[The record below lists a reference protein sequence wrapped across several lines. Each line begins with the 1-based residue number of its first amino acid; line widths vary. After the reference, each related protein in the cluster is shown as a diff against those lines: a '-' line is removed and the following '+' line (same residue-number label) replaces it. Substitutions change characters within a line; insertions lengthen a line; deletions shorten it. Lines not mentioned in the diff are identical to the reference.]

1 MGATS
6 DPRQPRGAVR
16 TVPRAACRVPHSR
29 GMDPL
34 GALDAFKVDGPPLR
48 RWEAVVLSELHHGES
63 TVTAALWL
71 FCSCTIA
78 VGGLVSAV
86 LGTLEFLG
94 MAGRTGPRTWTSL
107 APWLLFVGAAVL
119 VTASSTAGGAGS

>member
-1 MGATS
+1 M
-6 DPRQPRGAVR
+6 
-16 TVPRAACRVPHSR
+16 
-29 GMDPL
+29 
-34 GALDAFKVDGPPLR
+34 
-48 RWEAVVLSELHHGES
+48 LSELHHGES

-78 VGGLVSAV
+78 VGGLVSAL

-94 MAGRTGPRTWTSL
+94 IAGRTGPRTWTSL

-119 VTASSTAGGAGS
+119 MSIEYRWWRWLVSRGTHGRHRR